1 MQATQAERSIKAI
14 RHFNRF
20 YTAAI
25 GTLQEGLLKSSLSL
39 AEARLLF
46 ELATSRHAT
55 LSELAGT
62 LRLDMGY
69 VSRILGRFEQ
79 RGLLSRK
86 TSAADARRSI
96 LSLTKAGRKQFA
108 ALDEQSNEQIAGM
121 LSPLVPE
128 QQRQLV
134 QSMSRIEAILATD
147 VGTSDASAETS
158 PRPFMLRTH
167 RPGDMGWI
175 VHRHGA
181 LYAQEYGWDERF
193 EALVARIAAD
203 FIDQYD
209 PACERCWIAERED
222 EFLGCVFLVR
232 DRTSERT
239 AKLRLLLVEPTAR
252 GLGIGRTL
260 VQQCRHF
267 ARQSGYSRVVL
278 WTNSILTSAR
288 HIYEE
293 EGYRLIQEEEH
304 TSFGKSLTGQNW
316 ELQL

>member
-1 MQATQAERSIKAI
+1 MPATDTLQTVKAV

-25 GTLQEGLLKSSLSL
+25 GTLQEGLLKSTLSL
-39 AEARLLF
+39 AEARILF
-46 ELATSRHAT
+46 ELATAGRAT
-55 LSELAGT
+55 LSELAAK

-69 VSRILGRFEQ
+69 VSRILARFEE
-79 RGLLSRK
+79 RGWISRK
-86 TSAADARRSI
+86 PSATDARQSI
-96 LSLTKAGRKQFA
+96 LSLTRSGQKQFV

-121 LSPLVPE
+121 LSPLAPE

-134 QSMSRIEAILATD
+134 QSMSRIEVLLASN
-147 VGTSDASAETS
+147 GGAET
-158 PRPFMLRTH
+158 PQRPFMLRGH

-175 VHRHGA
+175 IHRHGA
-181 LYAQEYGWDERF
+181 LYTQEYGWDGRF

-203 FIDQYD
+203 FIDRYD
-209 PACERCWIAERED
+209 ATCERCWIAERED
-222 EFLGCVFLVR
+222 NFLGCVFLVK
-232 DRTSERT
+232 DRTADKT

-252 GLGIGRTL
+252 GLGIGRML

-267 ARQSGYSRVVL
+267 ARQSSYSRIVL

-288 HIYEE
+288 HIYEQ
-293 EGYRLIQEEEH
+293 EGYRLVQEEDH
-304 TSFGKSLTGQNW
+304 NSFGHKLTGQNW